1 MCVVGIEIQ
10 CIFLLVLYSFRISST
25 FVKFFSGSQLLYD
38 ISYPFHFT
46 KYWSL
51 LLLFWYASMA
61 STSYSSSPSM
71 RSGGGLMSLG
81 PWRSVSLYGVRRAA
95 WKTGWIFHFIRSFSL
110 YVIGPMTFSIVK
122 GPSHFGHL
130 SHF

>member
-1 MCVVGIEIQ
+1 MCVVGIGIQ

-25 FVKFFSGSQLLYD
+25 FVKLFSGSQLLYD
-38 ISYPFHFT
+38 VSYPFHFT

-81 PWRSVSLYGVRRAA
+81 PRRSVSLYGVFDA
-95 WKTGWIFHFIRSFSL
+95 KSFSNFL
-110 YVIGPMTFSIVK
+110 KHFSSKLHSLI
-122 GPSHFGHL
+122 
-130 SHF
+130 